1 MKRTGWDVISG
12 FIPQIT
18 RWPLVYSAIYT
29 PRDYNNLLSLRLI
42 EIHVYPFLVVTGP
55 YLRFL
60 RLAYPDR
67 RYRGTRV
74 YLGFTPIALLP
85 LKNRTTPSSTMIS
98 FARDL
103 FLEHRYKE
111 RDEKFNYV
119 CLKKSPLLSLY
130 HNIFG
135 KFYIY
140 PFIQIHKSSTV
151 IEYWRRFL
159 RKVSFKLSFFP
170 KKITWSIFQPSKHQ
184 YFLKGEKKEKNG
196 WRRR

>member
-67 RYRGTRV
+67 RYRGIRV
-74 YLGFTPIALLP
+74 YLGFTPIPFFLSKIEPRLP
-85 LKNRTTPSSTMIS
+85 LQWYLSLAICSWSIDTRNETRNSITYALKRV
-98 FARDL
+98 L
-103 FLEHRYKE
+103 FY
-111 RDEKFNYV
+111 
-119 CLKKSPLLSLY
+119 LY

-140 PFIQIHKSSTV
+140 PFIQIHKSNTT
-151 IEYWRRFL
+151 IEYSWEDSWEKFL
-159 RKVSFKLSFFP
+159 LNYLLFQKKNNSIDFLTNFK
-170 KKITWSIFQPSKHQ
+170 
-184 YFLKGEKKEKNG
+184 
-196 WRRR
+196 

>member
-1 MKRTGWDVISG
+1 MKLTGWDVISG

-74 YLGFTPIALLP
+74 YLGFTPIPFFLSKIEPRLP
-85 LKNRTTPSSTMIS
+85 L
-98 FARDL
+98 
-103 FLEHRYKE
+103 
-111 RDEKFNYV
+111 
-119 CLKKSPLLSLY
+119 
-130 HNIFG
+130 
-135 KFYIY
+135 
-140 PFIQIHKSSTV
+140 Q
-151 IEYWRRFL
+151 
-159 RKVSFKLSFFP
+159 
-170 KKITWSIFQPSKHQ
+170 
-184 YFLKGEKKEKNG
+184 
-196 WRRR
+196 